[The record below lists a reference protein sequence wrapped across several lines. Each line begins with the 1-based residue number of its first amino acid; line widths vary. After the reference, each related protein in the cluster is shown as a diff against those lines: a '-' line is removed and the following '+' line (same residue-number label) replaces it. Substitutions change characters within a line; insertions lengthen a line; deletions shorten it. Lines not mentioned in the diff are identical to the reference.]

1 MAAQALAR
9 CDGGGADGFH
19 GRLAQQVWPWKETA
33 ETYLDSHGVAQPLV
47 QHNVAPGTF
56 EQLTGQPS
64 QLVQAVLLCVVGF
77 LAIYGIELLADNIVE
92 CRANMLALFSE
103 YMAVTPDYDAWHAA
117 SHILSLN
124 LIHGDALSMR
134 VADGGPLAGLCA
146 SLAQIASGGEAA
158 TPWVFVVATDM
169 PFLRPALIE
178 QLANYRSGVDAVVPL
193 VDGHPQPLAAFYSI
207 DALPAV
213 RALATGNGKRSLRA
227 ALERLQVAYVH
238 AADLIAADP
247 GLGSF
252 VDLDTPEDLAKA
264 IDQKEG

>member
-1 MAAQALAR
+1 MIDDCLAVIMA
-9 CDGGGADGFH
+9 GGDSQRM
-19 GRLAQQVWPWKETA
+19 GRDKA
-33 ETYLDSHGVAQPLV
+33 SLV
-47 QHNVAPGTF
+47 LG
-56 EQLTGQPS
+56 EQTLMQ
-64 QLVQAVLLCVVGF
+64 
-77 LAIYGIELLADNIVE
+77 
-92 CRANMLALFSE
+92 
-103 YMAVTPDYDAWHAA
+103 
-117 SHILSLN
+117 
-124 LIHGDALSMR
+124 R
-134 VADGGPLAGLCA
+134 VAEIMQVVFPQVVVSVRTPRADIALPQVCDVFSDLGPLAGLCA
-146 SLAQIASGGEAA
+146 GLDYASQDGV
-158 TPWVFVVATDM
+158 PWIFAVATDM

-213 RALATGNGKRSLRA
+213 RALATGEGKRSLRA